1 MARKKEEA
9 PQGAPMWVVT
19 YGDCMSL
26 LLCFFV
32 MLQAYSTLEIEKF
45 NQAMASL
52 KGALGVMPYQQTTTP
67 VPIVQQRPTKGEI
80 KKRGKK
86 SRAAAALRK
95 AIQENNMGK
104 LVKVGENPNGIHIT
118 IADPA
123 LFDSGQSTI
132 KPAIFP
138 ILKTI
143 VDVIKTGTENI
154 RVEGHTD
161 NVPIH
166 NAQYDDNWELSID
179 RALSVIRYLRSQEV
193 IDPLRL
199 RPVGCGEFHPVAS
212 NDSPE
217 GRSHNRRVEIFIEM
231 ID

>member
-1 MARKKEEA
+1 
-9 PQGAPMWVVT
+9 MWVVT

-52 KGALGVMPYQQTTTP
+52 KGALGVMPYQQNTTP
-67 VPIVQQRPTKGEI
+67 MPIVQQRPTKGEI

-95 AIQENNMGK
+95 VIQEYNLTG
-104 LVKVGENPNGIHIT
+104 LVKVNENPNGVHIT

-132 KPAIFP
+132 KPTILP
-138 ILKTI
+138 VLKTI
-143 VDVIKTGTENI
+143 VEVVRTGTENI

-161 NVPIH
+161 NMPIH
-166 NAQYDDNWELSID
+166 NARYNDNWELSID
-179 RALSVIRYLRSQEV
+179 RALSVIRYLRSQDI

-199 RPVGCGEFHPVAS
+199 RPVGCGEYHPVAS
-212 NDSPE
+212 NDDPE
-217 GRSHNRRVEIFIEM
+217 GRARNRRVEIYLDM
-231 ID
+231 KD